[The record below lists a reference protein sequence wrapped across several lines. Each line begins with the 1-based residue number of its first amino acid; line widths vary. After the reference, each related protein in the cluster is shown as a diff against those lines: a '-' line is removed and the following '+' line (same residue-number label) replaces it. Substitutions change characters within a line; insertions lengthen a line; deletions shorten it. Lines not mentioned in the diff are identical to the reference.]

1 VKRYVI
7 ISDLQYPFIKKSYV
21 ESLLDYIDYVKP
33 DKLLSVGDELDCQT
47 ISTYARGT
55 ALEFEGSLQ
64 KNIIGLRSL
73 LKEFRSA
80 IGRSKPFII
89 QRSNHT
95 IRIEK
100 YVARHAPAMSQ
111 IDAIK
116 IENLLGYNDK
126 DINVQYNRSLT
137 EVAKNVI
144 MAHGDEGRLFNGAG
158 QTALGLAV
166 RTGKNVICGHT
177 HRQGISSAS
186 TGYAGKLN
194 TLWGCEVGHLCDL
207 NSAGMRYMKE
217 GHANW
222 QAGFGI
228 LYEQDG
234 IVKPELV
241 PFNKDGSFIAEGE
254 LWH

>member
-1 VKRYVI
+1 
-7 ISDLQYPFIKKSYV
+7 LQYPFIKKQYV

-33 DKLLSVGDELDCQT
+33 DKILSVGDELDCQT

-64 KNIIGLRSL
+64 KNIIGLKGL

-80 IGRSKPFII
+80 IGRSKPFIM

-95 IRIEK
+95 ARIEK
-100 YVARHAPAMSQ
+100 YISRHAPAFSV

-126 DINVQYNRSLT
+126 DIKVTYNRSLT
-137 EVAKNVI
+137 EVAKGVI
-144 MAHGDEGRLFNGAG
+144 MGHGDEGRLYNHAG
-158 QTALGLAV
+158 QTALGLAI
-166 RTGKNVICGHT
+166 RTGKNVVCGHT
-177 HRQGISSAS
+177 HRQGIASAS
-186 TGYAGKLN
+186 HGFGGKLD
-194 TLWGCEVGHLCDL
+194 TLWGMEVGHLCDL

-234 IVKPELV
+234 QVKPELV

-254 LWH
+254 LWR

>member
-1 VKRYVI
+1 
-7 ISDLQYPFIKKSYV
+7 LQYPFIKKSYV

-33 DKLLSVGDELDCQT
+33 DKLLCVGDELDCQT

-64 KNIIGLRSL
+64 KNIIGLKGL

-80 IGRSKPFII
+80 IGRSKPFLI

-100 YVARHAPAMSQ
+100 YVSRHAPAFAVL
-111 IDAIK
+111 DAIK

-126 DINVQYNRSLT
+126 DINVTYNRSLT
-137 EVAKNVI
+137 EVAKGVI
-144 MAHGDEGRLFNGAG
+144 MGHGDEGRLYNHAG
-158 QTALGLAV
+158 QTALGLAT
-166 RTGKNVICGHT
+166 RTGKNVVCGHT
-177 HRQGISSAS
+177 HRQGIAS
-186 TGYAGKLN
+186 TSHGFGGKLH
-194 TLWGCEVGHLCDL
+194 TLWGMEVGHLCDL
-207 NSAGMRYMKE
+207 NSSGMRYMKE

-234 IVKPELV
+234 QVKPDLV

-254 LWH
+254 LWR